1 LGDEFRVFGTKSRK
15 VLGRHHGLLHKRSDL
30 LLGRYDDWCGFR
42 REMLPSE
49 KTKQG
54 EDRKNQQFFKHGEMG
69 YFSKNQKLP
78 KPGKTIF
85 LCA

>member
-1 LGDEFRVFGTKSRK
+1 
-15 VLGRHHGLLHKRSDL
+15 
-30 LLGRYDDWCGFR
+30 
-42 REMLPSE
+42 MLPSE

-54 EDRKNQQFFKHGEMG
+54 EDRKKQQFFKHKEKG

-78 KPGKTIF
+78 KLGKTIF